1 MVFAGD
7 GNVARRGTKMKRAI
21 AVYAA
26 CAAFAVGMVFMF
38 TSSGSSPTAATPPA
52 VVQQLGVTTPQP

>member
-1 MVFAGD
+1 
-7 GNVARRGTKMKRAI
+7 MKRAI